1 MKKNEVKRL
10 IERDLNFTDRKN
22 LHFLIDRAKE
32 FEVEWT
38 VTLRKRVIAGNEVQA
53 REFIEED
60 ETDGEY
66 INGSIVFE
74 KVEEV
79 KERR

>member
-32 FEVEWT
+32 VEVEWT

-60 ETDGEY
+60 EVDGEY